1 MKSILLKFLKELN
14 WKFLLGLGIF
24 CLLCAIANNLRVS
37 DEKSVDWI
45 GSQEILEK
53 PEDVL

>member
-24 CLLCAIANNLRVS
+24 CLLCAIANNLRV
-37 DEKSVDWI
+37 DWI

>member
-1 MKSILLKFLKELN
+1 MQHIIKYIKTLN
-14 WKFLLGLGIF
+14 WKFLIGFGVF

-37 DEKSVDWI
+37 DDKSIEWI
-45 GSQEILEK
+45 GSQEILQK

>member
-1 MKSILLKFLKELN
+1 MKSILLKFLNELN